1 MAGPARYHN
10 FLDSL
15 ENSLKKSTAPVI
27 GGMSSTSAM
36 NMAEEEVLVR
46 FWPWSR
52 SRSLVLR
59 ESSGCLQF
67 SIH

>member
-46 FWPWSR
+46 IWPWSW
-52 SRSLVLR
+52 SLVLK
-59 ESSGCLQF
+59 ESSGCLQL

>member
-15 ENSLKKSTAPVI
+15 ENSLKKSTTPVI

-46 FWPWSR
+46 FWPWSW
-52 SRSLVLR
+52 SWSLVLR

>member
-36 NMAEEEVLVR
+36 NVAEEEVVVR
-46 FWPWSR
+46 FWPCAGSP
-52 SRSLVLR
+52 VLR
-59 ESSGCLQF
+59 ERSGCLEF
-67 SIH
+67 SIY